1 MIEISTVGTIHIS
14 TKDVKQDTNFKVNL
28 EKNIIKIVDGYF
40 NVFYFNSKETKL
52 VYKCEIKDLPPN
64 LYVFGVQVVE
74 NKKIIDDYLTKSIL
88 CMLGTIPF
96 AGLCAYGVIKIFEY
110 FGVL

>member
-28 EKNIIKIVDGYF
+28 EKNIIKIVDGYL

-74 NKKIIDDYLTKSIL
+74 DKKVIDDYLKKSII
-88 CMLGTIPF
+88 CMVATMPI
-96 AGLCAYGVIKIFEY
+96 AGVCAYGVIKLMEY
-110 FGVL
+110 LGVI